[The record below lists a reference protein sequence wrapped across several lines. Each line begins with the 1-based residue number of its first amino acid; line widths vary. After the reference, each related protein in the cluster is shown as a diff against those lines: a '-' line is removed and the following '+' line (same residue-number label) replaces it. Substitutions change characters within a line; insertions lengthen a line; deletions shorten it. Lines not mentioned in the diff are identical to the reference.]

1 MAMGWG
7 MGSGAS
13 AVSARTTR
21 CTDSLLLLRV
31 NSDSVLSS
39 TWRLREL
46 EAPKGSC
53 FPRGGASFPG
63 RRAGP
68 GHEDPRLVLFL
79 TC

>member
-46 EAPKGSC
+46 EAPKAL
-53 FPRGGASFPG
+53 ASPG
-63 RRAGP
+63 VAPLSQAEGQAQGMRTP
-68 GHEDPRLVLFL
+68 GLSFF
-79 TC
+79 